1 MCLILTM
8 AVLRRSFLAMG
19 YVLFILPNLKAG
31 AEVLKQNLF
40 AQDKHKIQLEDDIEQ
55 LKAEKKS
62 QDKKAEEKIH
72 QINASEDMGN

>member
-1 MCLILTM
+1 M

-55 LKAEKKS
+55 LKAEKKKE
-62 QDKKAEEKIH
+62 DKKHEEKIH
-72 QINASEDMGN
+72 QINVMANL